1 MDADGFVRLVNLEA
15 AKYVGQGELTHT
27 LCGVPEYMAPEMLLG
42 QGHRTGADWWALG
55 CLVFE
60 MLTSVSWEGLR
71 QEMMNALRRKDEK

>member
-42 QGHRTGADWWALG
+42 QGHRTGADWWARLPRLPLDAHERELG
-55 CLVFE
+55 GLAAGNDECIE
-60 MLTSVSWEGLR
+60 KEG
-71 QEMMNALRRKDEK
+71 